1 VQALKLDLDTA
12 LVIESRGLAALTL
25 TPQAKNMISTF
36 FFGLNKING
45 GASRPQD
52 VPPQKT
58 EKVGVLGAGMMGQG
72 IAYVSAMAGIEVVLK
87 DMSLEAAEK
96 GKAYSEKLLDKRVER
111 GRMTPEK
118 RDAVLARITPT
129 ADDAISPAV
138 T

>member
-1 VQALKLDLDTA
+1 MLMQKTRGLLPAPQKILDIAVQSLKLDLDTA
-12 LVIESRGLAALTL
+12 LVIESRGIAALTL

-72 IAYVSAMAGIEVVLK
+72 IAYVSAMAGIDVVLK
-87 DMSLEAAEK
+87 DMSLEAAR
-96 GKAYSEKLLDKRVER
+96 KRAR
-111 GRMTPEK
+111 LTP
-118 RDAVLARITPT
+118 RSSSTSASSAVA
-129 ADDAISPAV
+129 
-138 T
+138 